1 MEIHLASLEAMYHQ
15 GNQLAEQ
22 WHFFLLNWELW
33 AWKTTLA
40 KWIAEQIGID
50 PLTVT
55 SPTYTYVQT
64 YNDILL
70 HVDMRRIESASYL
83 HESWILDLIQAYPYV
98 IIEWPKR
105 TSLYANS
112 DRLTISIAKNESWRD
127 ITIQQWEN
135 THL

>member
-15 GNQLAEQ
+15 WHQLAKQ
-22 WHFFLLNWELW
+22 WHFFMLNGELG

-112 DRLTISIAKNESWRD
+112 DRLTITIAKNESWRD
-127 ITIQQWEN
+127 ITIEQWKDS
-135 THL
+135 L